1 MRNSAKR
8 GRHARCH
15 YSWWWHQFRNTI
27 RITLN
32 HSRLVVSQCFPL
44 QLWRDD
50 MSINVENRDRFS
62 VLPTESTA
70 CNSSMYC
77 LGKFD
82 RNTERCTV
90 CCAVGSA
97 MLCSKAWTVCTAR
110 APRPERPKSPKD
122 WLFSDH
128 FGLFRTISNDS
139 WTQAAQ
145 PSRINATWPKEE
157 ICLHIFQ
164 IEGNR

>member
-1 MRNSAKR
+1 MPLFVMMASIQKYYKDNPQSFKTCCQSMLSSSIVK
-8 GRHARCH
+8 G
-15 YSWWWHQFRNTI
+15 WHE
-27 RITLN
+27 
-32 HSRLVVSQCFPL
+32 HQCG
-44 QLWRDD
+44 
-50 MSINVENRDRFS
+50 ENRDRFS

-70 CNSSMYC
+70 CKSSMYC